1 MTIAEVLD
9 AEAAELHGVEWR
21 TAGGGIEWVADG
33 VTFAA
38 LAGDTAEFRLSPAV
52 AAAARGTPDAGA
64 SGRGADW
71 VAFSPPR
78 LDRYAQ
84 DRAVAW
90 FGSAYRTAAC
100 GKSRESERPR
110 S

>member
-1 MTIAEVLD
+1 MTIAEAIV
-9 AEAAELHGVEWR
+9 AEAAELDGVERR
-21 TAGGGIEWVADG
+21 TVGGGTEWAAGG

-38 LAGDTAEFRLSPAV
+38 LAGYTAEFRLGPVV

-64 SGRGADW
+64 SGRGDGW
-71 VAFSPPR
+71 VAFSPPE

-90 FGSAYRTAAC
+90 FGSAYRTVVA
-100 GKSRESERPR
+100 GTSQESKRPR
-110 S
+110 